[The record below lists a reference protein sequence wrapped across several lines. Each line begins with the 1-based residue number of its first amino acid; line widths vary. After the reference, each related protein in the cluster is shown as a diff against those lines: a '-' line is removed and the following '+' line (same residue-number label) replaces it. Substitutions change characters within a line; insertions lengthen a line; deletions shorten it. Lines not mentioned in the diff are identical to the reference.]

1 MSKPKDRNGRE
12 LRVGDRVRCVDA
24 SGNIP
29 QYIREGGKYEVTS
42 IRSGNQVGVDGSS
55 CWRADRFE
63 LIYAT
68 LDDIPVTPGM
78 VEWSGTMYGAAKQ
91 VEARF
96 PFPEMS
102 AGGRNTTC
110 NARTV
115 AAFESAESAIRAG
128 MAAISNRDECA
139 ELEAELRGLVDPERI
154 EAANRYVHISLR
166 NPCNGDPDEEVHV
179 FRPTKAAALRAA
191 IAAFRALQGSH
202 D

>member
-1 MSKPKDRNGRE
+1 
-12 LRVGDRVRCVDA
+12 
-24 SGNIP
+24 
-29 QYIREGGKYEVTS
+29 
-42 IRSGNQVGVDGSS
+42 
-55 CWRADRFE
+55 
-63 LIYAT
+63 
-68 LDDIPVTPGM
+68 
-78 VEWSGTMYGAAKQ
+78 
-91 VEARF
+91 
-96 PFPEMS
+96 
-102 AGGRNTTC
+102 
-110 NARTV
+110 
-115 AAFESAESAIRAG
+115 